1 MFAVLQRRFDAS
13 TAADQRCSLLFLRG
27 ARQMPGRIP
36 GIARSSGVF
45 RPPRFAASRRGKALC
60 CRDAGWRAGLRRAAC
75 GALHAIAVAAQ
86 AAGIFDVR
94 IADEFSRV
102 VDTNISALT
111 TNATVSLGAG
121 TILEGPTWVPGDPGC
136 LIFSVF
142 TYMNYG
148 NTGAGLRKLVLP
160 NTVTTN
166 LAPPAY
172 TVYNGSALDV
182 HERLISCQS
191 GTAGLRVVMIT
202 NGVATPLISTCAGL
216 KFYSPNDV
224 AVKSDGTIWFT
235 DPGFNGNTAAP
246 PQSGYQGGHY
256 VYRFDPTAG
265 NATCTPV
272 IADSSIFRPN
282 GLCFSPDESLLYL
295 ADYDNRRIRVYS
307 VTPSN
312 TLSAGSTFTTLPSG
326 NGNPDGIRCDLDGRV
341 YSSSGNGIWI
351 YLPDGRLIG
360 RIITGRGVANLC
372 FGRADWRTL
381 FIAAHPHILS
391 IQLKVPG
398 AVTRKKIQA
407 FPSGGSSVRVAW
419 PWPSTGFQLQAA
431 STLETGTWTRV
442 PDTPSVS
449 NDHNLLDV
457 APTNS
462 AMFFRLHM
470 PAP

>member
-1 MFAVLQRRFDAS
+1 ASVLYLSTLWRCVACVGLFSLAV
-13 TAADQRCSLLFLRG
+13 
-27 ARQMPGRIP
+27 P
-36 GIARSSGVF
+36 V
-45 RPPRFAASRRGKALC
+45 
-60 CRDAGWRAGLRRAAC
+60 
-75 GALHAIAVAAQ
+75 Q
-86 AAGIFDVR
+86 AAGIFDIR
-94 IADEFSRV
+94 IPEEFNRV

-111 TNATVSLGAG
+111 TNASVSLGAG

-160 NTVTTN
+160 NTLTTY

-172 TVYNGSALDV
+172 TVYNGSTLDV

-202 NGVATPLISTCAGL
+202 NEVVTPLVSTCAGL

-224 AVKSDGTIWFT
+224 VVKSDGTIWFT
-235 DPGFNGNTAAP
+235 DPGFNGNTATP

-272 IADSSIFRPN
+272 ITDSSIFRPN

-312 TLSAGSTFTTLPSG
+312 TLSAGSTFATLPSG
-326 NGNPDGIRCDLDGRV
+326 NGNTDGIRCDLDGRV

-372 FGRADWRTL
+372 FGGTGWRTL
-381 FIAAHPHILS
+381 FITAQPDVLS
-391 IQLKVPG
+391 VQLRVAG
-398 AVTRKKIQA
+398 AVSRKKLQV
-407 FPSGGSSVRVAW
+407 SLTGGAAVSVEW
-419 PWPSTGFQLQAA
+419 PWPSTGYQLQA
-431 STLETGTWTRV
+431 SPTLGTGTWTPV

-449 NDHNLLDV
+449 NGHNLLYF

-462 AMFFRLHM
+462 AMFFRLQL